1 MSGSRFVMPNQFF
14 VTTAG
19 NPAVGYLLYFY
30 QTGTNSPQNTYADAA
45 FTTPNSN
52 PITADANGDFGNIFL
67 LSTPN
72 YRVTLTDP
80 NGVQIWTMDPVGPN
94 AGLGSGASIPI
105 GGMIAYGGTA
115 APSGYHL
122 CDGSAVSR
130 TTFAG
135 LFAVIGTAYG
145 TGDGSTTFNLP
156 DKRGRVS
163 IGKDDMGGSAANRVT
178 NGGSGITG
186 TTLGASGGNQLTQ
199 THTHA
204 VTDPTH
210 THTVTDPNHHHQETF
225 NPNAFGQTAG
235 PGAAGTATGGPTAS
249 ALNTA
254 DAATGVTIAAASTGI
269 TIASYGSGTSQNMPP
284 GQIDNWII
292 RVS

>member
-19 NPAVGYLLYFY
+19 APAVGYLLYFY
-30 QTGTNSPQNTYADAA
+30 ATGTNSPQNTYADAG
-45 FTTPNSN
+45 FTTANPN

-67 LSTPN
+67 LSSPN

-94 AGLGSGASIPI
+94 AGGSSGGSVPI
-105 GGMIAYGGTA
+105 GAQFAYGGTS

-130 TTFAG
+130 TTFAA
-135 LFAVIGTAYG
+135 LFAIIGTAYG
-145 TGDGSTTFNLP
+145 SGDGTTTFNLP

-163 IGKDDMGGSAANRVT
+163 VGKDDMGGSAANRIT

-186 TTLGASGGNQLTQ
+186 TTLGAAGGNQLMQ
-199 THTHA
+199 SHTHS
-204 VTDPTH
+204 VTDPGH
-210 THTVTDPNHHHQETF
+210 THTVTDAGHVHGETF
-225 NPNAFGQTAG
+225 NPNAFGQTSG
-235 PGAAGTATGGPTAS
+235 PGAAGTASGGPVNAAINTQS
-249 ALNTA
+249 A
-254 DAATGVTIAAASTGI
+254 VTGI
-269 TIASYGSGTSQNMPP
+269 VIVSATTGISIGTTGSGNSQNVQPS
-284 GQIDNWII
+284 QIDNWII